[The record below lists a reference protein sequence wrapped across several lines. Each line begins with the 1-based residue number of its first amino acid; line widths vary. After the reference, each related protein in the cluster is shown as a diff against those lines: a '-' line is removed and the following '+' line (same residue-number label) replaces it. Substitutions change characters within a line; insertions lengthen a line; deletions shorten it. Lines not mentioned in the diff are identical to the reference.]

1 MIEKK
6 EPLIAKQIDTD
17 VYKKQMDEFLEG
29 YKSKTNLK
37 ALFKSIIAEI
47 EAKQRALEDFNS
59 EDWNDVFVKRDY
71 QQTSFN
77 NMKWGLGV
85 FLKKYKYM
93 TAFEELSKIENTK
106 VRKYFSSIDEL
117 ILAIRE
123 RLDNDERLTNY
134 AYANYCE
141 DKIFI
146 SSKYSS
152 AICLSFLLWIG
163 LSVDECVN
171 LSKEQVDL
179 SNRVII
185 INNRE
190 VPFGEHEIVSRFIEW
205 YYKQDEILMFYRN
218 SVRTYT
224 LESDYLIRSFKGQ
237 YSQQRMVKILI
248 DILGLNVDLIYDS
261 RIYSCIV
268 LNFKPD
274 EITVENV
281 SQYIMSRG
289 FSFSISRAKAK
300 DFVRAYQANAK

>member
-1 MIEKK
+1 MIDKK
-6 EPLIAKQIDTD
+6 EPMVAKPIDID
-17 VYKKQMDEFLEG
+17 VYQKQMNEFLEG
-29 YKSKTNLK
+29 YKSKTNLR
-37 ALFKSIIAEI
+37 ALFNSIIAEI
-47 EAKQRALEDFNS
+47 ESKQILLENFTA
-59 EDWNDVFVKRDY
+59 EDWNDVFIKRDY

-77 NMKWGLGV
+77 NMKWGLGA
-85 FLKKYKYM
+85 FLKKYKYI
-93 TAFEELSKIENTK
+93 TTFEELSKIENTK

-171 LSKEQVDL
+171 LSKNQVDL
-179 SNRVII
+179 ENRII
-185 INNRE
+185 MINNRE
-190 VPFGEHEIVSRFIEW
+190 VSFDVHEVVSRFIEW

-218 SVRTYT
+218 SIRTYT

-261 RIYSCIV
+261 RMYSSIV

-274 EITVENV
+274 EITLENV

-300 DFVRAYQANAK
+300 DFVRAYQAK